1 MSDKRIELTIDTE
14 GKSSIDALG
23 FNGMG
28 CVSATEFL
36 ELALGEEF
44 NRKRKPEFFRSRS
57 TALPQRLGG
66 RRQP

>member
-1 MSDKRIELTIDTE
+1 MSHKRIELTIDTE
-14 GKSSIDALG
+14 GKASIDAIG
-23 FNGMG
+23 FKGMG
-28 CVSATEFL
+28 CVPATEFL

-44 NRKRKPEFFRSRS
+44 TRKRKPEFFRFRS